1 MSKVRLES
9 SNGRNTITSLKA
21 DLCSTVLNTP
31 VTSRS
36 MRTTES
42 MTHARS
48 LKILKRVDPVL

>member
-36 MRTTES
+36 MRTES